1 MAMNKN
7 IKLMQGNEAVAEG
20 ALIAGCDFFAGYPIT
35 PSTEIAE
42 ILSNKLPKIGRVF
55 LQMEDEIAALGAVL
69 GAALCGAKA
78 ITASSGPGISLK
90 QEHIGYA
97 SMCEIPC
104 VIVNVMRGGPSTGLP
119 TLSAQ
124 SDIMQAKW
132 GVHGD
137 HAIIAIVPSS
147 VNESLYETIRAFN
160 LAVKYRTP
168 VIILTDEIIGH
179 MREKVVIP
187 DKNDVDI
194 IDVKLPDVPPEKY
207 NPYNFTS
214 GKVTPLAPMGE
225 GYRYHVTGLIHGET
239 GFPSQKIDVIQ
250 NAENWLIDK
259 IYKNI
264 KDIEKFEEFQTE
276 DADILIVAYGSTSR
290 SARQAIT
297 MARAAG
303 IKAGMFRPIT
313 IWPFPDEQVS
323 NLSKKIKKILVVEMN
338 MGQVILEVQRNACGA
353 NVYGLNIANG
363 EPITPDQIYAKIKEV
378 SQL

>member
-1 MAMNKN
+1 MTKN
-7 IKLMQGNEAVAEG
+7 IKLMQGNEAIAEG
-20 ALIAGCDFFAGYPIT
+20 AVIAGCDFFAGYPIT
-35 PSTEIAE
+35 PSSEIGE
-42 ILSNKLPKIGRVF
+42 ILSGKLPKIGRVF

-69 GAALCGAKA
+69 GAALGGAKA

-104 VIVNVMRGGPSTGLP
+104 VIINVMRGGPSTGLP
-119 TLSAQ
+119 TLPAQ
-124 SDIMQAKW
+124 GDIMQAKW
-132 GVHGD
+132 GTHGD
-137 HAIIAIVPSS
+137 HAIIAITPSS

-168 VIILTDEIIGH
+168 VLILTDEIIGH

-187 DKNDVDI
+187 DKNDVEI
-194 IDVKLPDVPPEKY
+194 IDIKLPDVSPEKY
-207 NPYNFTS
+207 NPYNYTS

-276 DADILIVAYGSTSR
+276 DADIFIVAYGSTSR
-290 SARQAIT
+290 SARQGIT

-303 IKAGMFRPIT
+303 IKVGMFRPIT
-313 IWPFPDEQVS
+313 IWPFPDKQIS
-323 NLSKKIKKILVVEMN
+323 NLSKRIKKILVVEMN
-338 MGQVILEVQRNACGA
+338 MGQVILEVQRNACGSK
-353 NVYGLNIANG
+353 VYGLTIANG
-363 EPITPDQIYAKIKEV
+363 DPITPDQIYSKIKEI
-378 SQL
+378 SEL

>member
-1 MAMNKN
+1 MSKN

-20 ALIAGCDFFAGYPIT
+20 AVIAGCDFFAGYPIT
-35 PSTEIAE
+35 PSSEVAE
-42 ILSNKLPKIGRVF
+42 ILSNKLPKIGKVF
-55 LQMEDEIAALGAVL
+55 LQMEDEIAAMGAVL
-69 GAALCGAKA
+69 GAALGGAKA
-78 ITASSGPGISLK
+78 ITATSGPGMSLK
-90 QEHIGYA
+90 QENIGYA

-119 TLSAQ
+119 TLPAQ
-124 SDIMQAKW
+124 GDVMQAKW
-132 GVHGD
+132 GTHGD
-137 HAIIAIVPSS
+137 HAVIAITPSS

-160 LAVKYRTP
+160 LAIKYRTP

-187 DKNDVDI
+187 DKSEVEVIDI
-194 IDVKLPDVPPEKY
+194 KLPDVPPEKY
-207 NPYNFTS
+207 NPYNYTS

-239 GFPSQKIDVIQ
+239 GFPSQKTDVIQ
-250 NAENWLIDK
+250 NAQNWLIDK

-264 KDIEKFEEFQTE
+264 KDIEKFEEFQID

-290 SARQAIT
+290 SARQAIS

-303 IKAGMFRPIT
+303 IKVGMFRPIT
-313 IWPFPDEQVS
+313 IWPFPEEQIS

-338 MGQVILEVQRNACGA
+338 MGQVILEVQRTACGSK
-353 NVYGLNIANG
+353 VYGLHIVNG
-363 EPITPDQIYAKIKEV
+363 EPITPDQIFAKIKEV
-378 SQL
+378 SEN

>member
-1 MAMNKN
+1 MSKN

-20 ALIAGCDFFAGYPIT
+20 AVIAGCDFFAGYPIT
-35 PSTEIAE
+35 PSSEVAE
-42 ILSNKLPKIGRVF
+42 ILSSKLPKIGKVF
-55 LQMEDEIAALGAVL
+55 LQMEDEIAAMGAIL
-69 GAALCGAKA
+69 GAALGGAKT
-78 ITASSGPGISLK
+78 ITATSGPGMSLK
-90 QEHIGYA
+90 QENIGYA

-119 TLSAQ
+119 TLPAQ
-124 SDIMQAKW
+124 GDVMQAKW
-132 GVHGD
+132 GTHGD
-137 HAIIAIVPSS
+137 HAVIAITPSS

-160 LAVKYRTP
+160 LAIKYRTP
-168 VIILTDEIIGH
+168 VVILTDEIIGH

-187 DKNDVDI
+187 DKSEVEV

-207 NPYNFTS
+207 NPYNYTS

-239 GFPSQKIDVIQ
+239 GFPSQKTDIIQ
-250 NAENWLIDK
+250 NAQNWLIDK

-264 KDIEKFEEFQTE
+264 KDIEKFEEFQTD

-290 SARQAIT
+290 SARQAIS

-303 IKAGMFRPIT
+303 IKVGMFRPIT
-313 IWPFPDEQVS
+313 IWPFPDEQIS

-338 MGQVILEVQRNACGA
+338 MGQVILEVQRTACGSK
-353 NVYGLNIANG
+353 VYGLHIVNG
-363 EPITPDQIYAKIKEV
+363 EPITPDNILAKIKEV
-378 SQL
+378 SEN

>member
-1 MAMNKN
+1 MNKN
-7 IKLMQGNEAVAEG
+7 IKLMQGNEAIAEG
-20 ALIAGCDFFAGYPIT
+20 AVIAGCDFFAGYPIT
-35 PSTEIAE
+35 PSSEVAE
-42 ILSNKLPKIGRVF
+42 ILSSKLPKIGRVF

-69 GAALCGAKA
+69 GAALGGAKA

-104 VIVNVMRGGPSTGLP
+104 VIINVMRGGPSTGLP
-119 TLSAQ
+119 TLPAQ
-124 SDIMQAKW
+124 GDVMQAKW
-132 GVHGD
+132 GTHGD
-137 HAIIAIVPSS
+137 HAIIAITPSS

-168 VIILTDEIIGH
+168 VLILTDEIIGH

-187 DKNDVDI
+187 DKNDVEI
-194 IDVKLPDVPPEKY
+194 IDVKLPGVPPEKY
-207 NPYNFTS
+207 NPYNYTS

-239 GFPSQKIDVIQ
+239 GFPSQKTDVIQ
-250 NAENWLIDK
+250 NAQNWLMDK

-276 DADILIVAYGSTSR
+276 DADILLVAYGSTSR
-290 SARQAIT
+290 SSRQAIR
-297 MARAAG
+297 MARSAG

-323 NLSKKIKKILVVEMN
+323 KLSKKIKKILVPEMN
-338 MGQVILEVQRNACGA
+338 MGQIIFEVQRNACGSS
-353 NVYGLNIANG
+353 VYGLNVVSG
-363 EPITPDQIYAKIKEV
+363 EPITPDQIYEKIKEI
-378 SQL
+378 SKI

>member
-7 IKLMQGNEAVAEG
+7 IKLMQGNEAIAEG
-20 ALIAGCDFFAGYPIT
+20 AVIAGCDFFAGYPIT
-35 PSTEIAE
+35 PSSEVAE
-42 ILSNKLPKIGRVF
+42 ILSSKLPKIGRVF

-69 GAALCGAKA
+69 GAALGGAKA

-104 VIVNVMRGGPSTGLP
+104 VIINVMRGGPSTGLP
-119 TLSAQ
+119 TLPAQ
-124 SDIMQAKW
+124 GDVMQAKW
-132 GVHGD
+132 GTHGD
-137 HAIIAIVPSS
+137 HAIIAITPSS

-168 VIILTDEIIGH
+168 VLILTDEIIGH

-187 DKNDVDI
+187 DKNDVEI
-194 IDVKLPDVPPEKY
+194 IDVKLPGVPPEKY
-207 NPYNFTS
+207 NPYNYTS

-239 GFPSQKIDVIQ
+239 GFPSQKTDVIQ
-250 NAENWLIDK
+250 NAQNWLMDK

-276 DADILIVAYGSTSR
+276 DADILLVAYGSTSR
-290 SARQAIT
+290 SSRQAIR
-297 MARAAG
+297 MARSAG

-323 NLSKKIKKILVVEMN
+323 KLSKKIKKILVPEMN
-338 MGQVILEVQRNACGA
+338 MGQIIFEVQRNACGSS
-353 NVYGLNIANG
+353 VYGLNVVSG
-363 EPITPDQIYAKIKEV
+363 EPITPDQIYEKIKEI
-378 SQL
+378 SKI

>member
-1 MAMNKN
+1 MTKN
-7 IKLMQGNEAVAEG
+7 IKLMQGNEAIAEG
-20 ALIAGCDFFAGYPIT
+20 AVIAGCDFFAGYPIT
-35 PSTEIAE
+35 PSSEVAE
-42 ILSNKLPKIGRVF
+42 ILSSKLPKIGRVF

-69 GAALCGAKA
+69 GAALGGAKA

-104 VIVNVMRGGPSTGLP
+104 VIINVMRGGPSTGLP
-119 TLSAQ
+119 TLPAQ
-124 SDIMQAKW
+124 GDVMQAKW
-132 GVHGD
+132 GTHGD
-137 HAIIAIVPSS
+137 HAIIAITPSS

-168 VIILTDEIIGH
+168 VLILTDEIIGH

-187 DKNDVDI
+187 DKNDVEI
-194 IDVKLPDVPPEKY
+194 IDVKLPGVPPEKY
-207 NPYNFTS
+207 NPYNYTS

-239 GFPSQKIDVIQ
+239 GFPSQKTDVIQ
-250 NAENWLIDK
+250 NAQNWLMDK

-276 DADILIVAYGSTSR
+276 DADILLVAYGSTSR
-290 SARQAIT
+290 SSRQAIR
-297 MARAAG
+297 MARSAG

-323 NLSKKIKKILVVEMN
+323 KLSKKIKKILVPEMN
-338 MGQVILEVQRNACGA
+338 MGQIIFEVQRNACGSA
-353 NVYGLNIANG
+353 VYGLNVVSG
-363 EPITPDQIYAKIKEV
+363 EPITPDQIYEKIKEI
-378 SQL
+378 SKI

>member
-1 MAMNKN
+1 MSKN
-7 IKLMQGNEAVAEG
+7 IKLMQGNEAIAEG
-20 ALIAGCDFFAGYPIT
+20 AVIAGCDFFAGYPIT
-35 PSTEIAE
+35 PSSEVAE
-42 ILSNKLPKIGRVF
+42 ILSNKLPKIGKVF

-69 GAALCGAKA
+69 GAALGGAKA

-104 VIVNVMRGGPSTGLP
+104 VIINVMRGGPSTGLP
-119 TLSAQ
+119 TLPAQ
-124 SDIMQAKW
+124 SDIMQARW
-132 GVHGD
+132 GTHGD
-137 HAIIAIVPSS
+137 HAIIAITPSS

-168 VIILTDEIIGH
+168 VMILTDEIIGH

-187 DKNDVDI
+187 DKNEVEI

-239 GFPSQKIDVIQ
+239 GFPSQKTDVIQ

-264 KDIEKFEEFQTE
+264 KDIEKFEEFQLE

-290 SARQAIT
+290 SARQAIM

-313 IWPFPDEQVS
+313 IWPFPEEQIS
-323 NLSKKIKKILVVEMN
+323 SLSKKIKKILVPEMN
-338 MGQVILEVQRNACGA
+338 MGQVILEVQRNACGSK
-353 NVYGLNIANG
+353 VYGLNIVNG

-378 SQL
+378 SEL

>member
-1 MAMNKN
+1 MSKN

-20 ALIAGCDFFAGYPIT
+20 AIIAGCDFFAGYPIT
-35 PSTEIAE
+35 PSSEVAE
-42 ILSNKLPKIGRVF
+42 ILSSKLPKIGKVF

-69 GAALCGAKA
+69 GAALGGAKA
-78 ITASSGPGISLK
+78 ITASSGPGMSLK

-119 TLSAQ
+119 TLPAQ

-132 GVHGD
+132 GTHGD
-137 HAIIAIVPSS
+137 HAIIAITPSS

-168 VIILTDEIIGH
+168 VLLLTDEIIGH

-187 DKNDVDI
+187 DKNEVEI

-207 NPYNFTS
+207 NPYNYTS

-239 GFPSQKIDVIQ
+239 GFPSQKTDVIQ
-250 NAENWLIDK
+250 NAQNWLIDK

-264 KDIEKFEEFQTE
+264 KDIEKFEEFQTG
-276 DADILIVAYGSTSR
+276 DADILVVAYGSTSR
-290 SARQAIT
+290 SVRQAIS

-303 IKAGMFRPIT
+303 IKVGMFRPIT
-313 IWPFPDEQVS
+313 IWPFPEEQIS
-323 NLSKKIKKILVVEMN
+323 NLSKKIKKVLVVEMN
-338 MGQVILEVQRNACGA
+338 MGQIILEVQRAACGSK
-353 NVYGLNIANG
+353 VYGLHVANG
-363 EPITPDQIYAKIKEV
+363 EPITPDQIFAKIKEV
-378 SQL
+378 SEN

>member
-1 MAMNKN
+1 MSKN

-20 ALIAGCDFFAGYPIT
+20 AIIAGCDFFAGYPIT
-35 PSTEIAE
+35 PSSEVAE
-42 ILSNKLPKIGRVF
+42 ILSNKLPKIGKVF

-69 GAALCGAKA
+69 GAALGGAKA
-78 ITASSGPGISLK
+78 ITASSGPGMSLK

-119 TLSAQ
+119 TLPAQ

-132 GVHGD
+132 GTHGD
-137 HAIIAIVPSS
+137 HAIIAITPSS

-168 VIILTDEIIGH
+168 VLLLTDEIIGH

-187 DKNDVDI
+187 DKNEVEI
-194 IDVKLPDVPPEKY
+194 IDVKLLDVPPEKY
-207 NPYNFTS
+207 NPYNYTS

-225 GYRYHVTGLIHGET
+225 GYRYHVTGLIHAET
-239 GFPSQKIDVIQ
+239 GFPSQKTDVIQ

-264 KDIEKFEEFQTE
+264 KDIEKFEEFQTG
-276 DADILIVAYGSTSR
+276 DADILVVAYGSTSR
-290 SARQAIT
+290 SVRQAIS

-303 IKAGMFRPIT
+303 IKVGMFRPIT
-313 IWPFPDEQVS
+313 IWPFPDEQIS
-323 NLSKKIKKILVVEMN
+323 NLSKKIKKVLVVEMN
-338 MGQVILEVQRNACGA
+338 MGQIILEVQRTACGSK
-353 NVYGLNIANG
+353 VYGLNIANG
-363 EPITPDQIYAKIKEV
+363 EPITPDQIFEKIKEV
-378 SQL
+378 SQN

>member
-1 MAMNKN
+1 MSKN
-7 IKLMQGNEAVAEG
+7 IKLMQGNEAIAEG
-20 ALIAGCDFFAGYPIT
+20 ALMAGCDFFAGYPIT
-35 PSTEIAE
+35 PSSEVAE
-42 ILSNKLPKIGRVF
+42 ILSNKLPKNGKVF

-69 GAALCGAKA
+69 GAALGGAKA

-90 QEHIGYA
+90 LEHIGYA

-104 VIVNVMRGGPSTGLP
+104 VIINVMRGGPSTGLP
-119 TLSAQ
+119 TLPAQ
-124 SDIMQAKW
+124 SDIMQARW
-132 GVHGD
+132 GTHGD
-137 HAIIAIVPSS
+137 HAIIAITPSG

-168 VIILTDEIIGH
+168 VMILTDEIIGH
-179 MREKVVIP
+179 MREKVVVP
-187 DKNDVDI
+187 DKNEVEI
-194 IDVKLPDVPPEKY
+194 IDVKLPDIPPEKY

-239 GFPSQKIDVIQ
+239 GFPSQKTDVIQ

-264 KDIEKFEEFQTE
+264 KDIEKFEEFQLE

-290 SARQAIT
+290 SARQAIM

-303 IKAGMFRPIT
+303 IKVGMFRPIT
-313 IWPFPDEQVS
+313 IWPFPEEQIS
-323 NLSKKIKKILVVEMN
+323 NLSKRIKKILVPEMN

-353 NVYGLNIANG
+353 EIYGLNIVNG
-363 EPITPDQIYAKIKEV
+363 EPITPDQIYAKIKKV
-378 SQL
+378 SEL

>member
-1 MAMNKN
+1 MTKN
-7 IKLMQGNEAVAEG
+7 IKLMQGNEAIAEG
-20 ALIAGCDFFAGYPIT
+20 AVIAGCDFFAGYPIT
-35 PSTEIAE
+35 PSSEVAE
-42 ILSNKLPKIGRVF
+42 ILSSKLPKIGRVF

-69 GAALCGAKA
+69 GAALGGAKA
-78 ITASSGPGISLK
+78 ITASSGPGMSLK

-104 VIVNVMRGGPSTGLP
+104 VIINVMRGGPSTGLP
-119 TLSAQ
+119 TLPAQ
-124 SDIMQAKW
+124 GDVMQAKW
-132 GVHGD
+132 GTHGD
-137 HAIIAIVPSS
+137 HAIIAITPSS

-168 VIILTDEIIGH
+168 VLILIDEIIGH

-187 DKNDVDI
+187 DKNDVEI
-194 IDVKLPDVPPEKY
+194 IDVKLPGVPPEKY
-207 NPYNFTS
+207 NPYNYTS

-239 GFPSQKIDVIQ
+239 GFPSQKTDVIQ
-250 NAENWLIDK
+250 NAQNWLMDK

-276 DADILIVAYGSTSR
+276 DADILLVAYGSTSR
-290 SARQAIT
+290 SSRQAIR
-297 MARAAG
+297 MARSAG

-323 NLSKKIKKILVVEMN
+323 KLSKKIKKILVPEMN
-338 MGQVILEVQRNACGA
+338 MGQIIFEVQRNACGSS
-353 NVYGLNIANG
+353 VYGLNVVSG
-363 EPITPDQIYAKIKEV
+363 EPITPDQVYEKIKEI
-378 SQL
+378 SKI

>member
-1 MAMNKN
+1 MTKN

-20 ALIAGCDFFAGYPIT
+20 AVIAGCDFFAGYPIT
-35 PSTEIAE
+35 PSSEVME
-42 ILSNKLPKIGRVF
+42 HLSNKLPKIGKAF
-55 LQMEDEIAALGAVL
+55 IQMEDEIAALGAVL
-69 GAALCGAKA
+69 GAALGGAKA
-78 ITASSGPGISLK
+78 ITASSGPGMSLK

-119 TLSAQ
+119 TLPAQ
-124 SDIMQAKW
+124 GDVMQAKW
-132 GVHGD
+132 GTHGD
-137 HAIIAIVPSS
+137 HAIIAITPSS

-168 VIILTDEIIGH
+168 VLILTDEIIGH

-187 DKNDVDI
+187 DKNDVDV
-194 IDVKLPDVPPEKY
+194 IDIKLPDVPPEKY
-207 NPYNFTS
+207 NPYNYTS

-239 GFPSQKIDVIQ
+239 GFPSQKTDVIQ
-250 NAENWLIDK
+250 NAQNWLMDK

-276 DADILIVAYGSTSR
+276 DADVLIVAYGSTSR
-290 SARQAIT
+290 SARQAVM

-313 IWPFPDEQVS
+313 IWPFPDEQIS
-323 NLSKKIKKILVVEMN
+323 QLSKKIKKILVPEMN
-338 MGQVILEVQRNACGA
+338 MGQIIFEVQRNACGSS
-353 NVYGLNIANG
+353 VYGLNVVSG
-363 EPITPDQIYAKIKEV
+363 EPITPDQIYEKIKEI
-378 SQL
+378 SKI

>member
-1 MAMNKN
+1 MSKN
-7 IKLMQGNEAVAEG
+7 IKLMQGNEAIAEG

-35 PSTEIAE
+35 PSTEVAE

-69 GAALCGAKA
+69 GAALGGAKA

-119 TLSAQ
+119 TLPAQ

-132 GVHGD
+132 GTHGD
-137 HAIIAIVPSS
+137 HAIIAITPSS

-168 VIILTDEIIGH
+168 VMILTDEIIGH

-187 DKNDVDI
+187 DKNDVEI

-239 GFPSQKIDVIQ
+239 GFPSQKTDVIQ

-264 KDIEKFEEFQTE
+264 KDIEKFEEFQTD
-276 DADILIVAYGSTSR
+276 DADVLIVAYGSTSR
-290 SARQAIT
+290 SARQAVT

-313 IWPFPDEQVS
+313 IWPFPEEQIAA
-323 NLSKKIKKILVVEMN
+323 LSKKIKKILVTEMN

-353 NVYGLNIANG
+353 SVYGLNIANG
-363 EPITPDQIYAKIKEV
+363 EPITPDQIYGKIKEV

>member
-1 MAMNKN
+1 MSKN

-20 ALIAGCDFFAGYPIT
+20 AIIAGCDFFAGYPIT
-35 PSTEIAE
+35 PSSEVAE
-42 ILSNKLPKIGRVF
+42 ILSNKLPKIGKVF

-69 GAALCGAKA
+69 GAALGGAKA
-78 ITASSGPGISLK
+78 ITASSGPGMSLK

-119 TLSAQ
+119 TLPAQ

-132 GVHGD
+132 GTHGD
-137 HAIIAIVPSS
+137 HAIIAITPSS

-168 VIILTDEIIGH
+168 VLLLTDEIIGH

-187 DKNDVDI
+187 DKNEVEI
-194 IDVKLPDVPPEKY
+194 IDVKLLDVPPEKY
-207 NPYNFTS
+207 NPYNYTS

-239 GFPSQKIDVIQ
+239 GFPSQKTDVIQ

-264 KDIEKFEEFQTE
+264 KDIEKFEEFQTG
-276 DADILIVAYGSTSR
+276 DADILVVAYGSTSR
-290 SARQAIT
+290 SVRQAIS

-303 IKAGMFRPIT
+303 IKVGMFRPIT
-313 IWPFPDEQVS
+313 IWPFPDEQIS
-323 NLSKKIKKILVVEMN
+323 NLSKKIKKVLVVEMN
-338 MGQVILEVQRNACGA
+338 MGQIILEVQRTACGSK
-353 NVYGLNIANG
+353 VYGLNIANG
-363 EPITPDQIYAKIKEV
+363 EPITPDQIFEKIKEV
-378 SQL
+378 SQN

>member
-1 MAMNKN
+1 MSKN

-20 ALIAGCDFFAGYPIT
+20 AVIAGCDFFAGYPIT
-35 PSTEIAE
+35 PSSEVAE
-42 ILSNKLPKIGRVF
+42 ILSSKLPKIGKVF
-55 LQMEDEIAALGAVL
+55 LQMEDEIAAMGAIL
-69 GAALCGAKA
+69 GAALGGAKT
-78 ITASSGPGISLK
+78 ITATSGPGMSLK
-90 QEHIGYA
+90 QENIGYA

-119 TLSAQ
+119 TLPAQ
-124 SDIMQAKW
+124 GDVMQAKW
-132 GVHGD
+132 GTHGD
-137 HAIIAIVPSS
+137 HAVIAITPSS

-160 LAVKYRTP
+160 LAIKSRTP
-168 VIILTDEIIGH
+168 VVILTDEIIGH

-187 DKNDVDI
+187 DKSEVEV

-207 NPYNFTS
+207 NPYNYTS

-239 GFPSQKIDVIQ
+239 GFPSQKTDIIQ
-250 NAENWLIDK
+250 NAQNWLIDK

-264 KDIEKFEEFQTE
+264 KDIEKFEEFQTD

-290 SARQAIT
+290 SARQAIS

-303 IKAGMFRPIT
+303 IKVGMFRPIT
-313 IWPFPDEQVS
+313 IWPFPDEQIS

-338 MGQVILEVQRNACGA
+338 MGQVILEVQRTACGSK
-353 NVYGLNIANG
+353 VYGLHIVNG
-363 EPITPDQIYAKIKEV
+363 EPITPDNILAKIKEV
-378 SQL
+378 SEN

>member
-1 MAMNKN
+1 MTKN
-7 IKLMQGNEAVAEG
+7 IKLMQGNEAIAEG
-20 ALIAGCDFFAGYPIT
+20 AVIAGCDFFAGYPIT
-35 PSTEIAE
+35 PSSEVAE
-42 ILSNKLPKIGRVF
+42 ILSSKLPKIGRVF

-69 GAALCGAKA
+69 GAALGGAKA

-104 VIVNVMRGGPSTGLP
+104 VIINVMRGGPSTGLP
-119 TLSAQ
+119 TLPAQ
-124 SDIMQAKW
+124 GDVMQAKW
-132 GVHGD
+132 GTHGD
-137 HAIIAIVPSS
+137 HAIIAITPSS

-168 VIILTDEIIGH
+168 VLILTDEIIGH

-187 DKNDVDI
+187 DKNDVEI
-194 IDVKLPDVPPEKY
+194 IDVKLPGVPPEKY
-207 NPYNFTS
+207 NPYNYTS

-239 GFPSQKIDVIQ
+239 GFPSQKTDVIQ
-250 NAENWLIDK
+250 NAQNWLMDK

-276 DADILIVAYGSTSR
+276 DADILLVAYGSTSR
-290 SARQAIT
+290 SSRQAIR
-297 MARAAG
+297 MARSAG

-323 NLSKKIKKILVVEMN
+323 KLSKKIKKILVPEMN
-338 MGQVILEVQRNACGA
+338 MGQIIFEVQRNACGSS
-353 NVYGLNIANG
+353 VYGLNVVNG
-363 EPITPDQIYAKIKEV
+363 EPITPDQIYEKIKEI
-378 SQL
+378 SKI

>member
-1 MAMNKN
+1 MSKN
-7 IKLMQGNEAVAEG
+7 IKLMQGNEAIAEG
-20 ALIAGCDFFAGYPIT
+20 AVIAGCDFFAGYPIT
-35 PSTEIAE
+35 PSSEVAE
-42 ILSNKLPKIGRVF
+42 ILSNKLPKIGKVF

-69 GAALCGAKA
+69 GAALGGAKA

-104 VIVNVMRGGPSTGLP
+104 VIINVMRGGPSTGLP
-119 TLSAQ
+119 TLPAQ
-124 SDIMQAKW
+124 SDIMQARW
-132 GVHGD
+132 GTHGD
-137 HAIIAIVPSS
+137 HAIIAITPSS

-168 VIILTDEIIGH
+168 VMILTDEIIGH

-187 DKNDVDI
+187 DKNEVEI

-239 GFPSQKIDVIQ
+239 GFPSQKTDVIQ

-264 KDIEKFEEFQTE
+264 KDIEKFEEFQLE

-290 SARQAIT
+290 SARQAIM

-313 IWPFPDEQVS
+313 IWPFPEEQIS
-323 NLSKKIKKILVVEMN
+323 NLSKKIKKILVPEMN
-338 MGQVILEVQRNACGA
+338 MGQVILEVQRNACGSK
-353 NVYGLNIANG
+353 VYGLNIVNG

-378 SQL
+378 SEL

>member
-1 MAMNKN
+1 MGKN

-20 ALIAGCDFFAGYPIT
+20 AVIAGCDFFAGYPIT
-35 PSTEIAE
+35 PSSEVME
-42 ILSNKLPKIGRVF
+42 SLSNKLPRIGKAF
-55 LQMEDEIAALGAVL
+55 IQMEDEIAALGAVL
-69 GAALCGAKA
+69 GAALGGAKA
-78 ITASSGPGISLK
+78 ITATSGPGMSLK

-119 TLSAQ
+119 TLPSQ
-124 SDIMQAKW
+124 GDVMQAKW
-132 GVHGD
+132 GTHGD
-137 HAIIAIVPSS
+137 HAIIAITPSS

-168 VIILTDEIIGH
+168 VLILTDEIIGH

-187 DKNDVDI
+187 DKKDVEL
-194 IDVKLPDVPPEKY
+194 IDVKLPDAPPEKY
-207 NPYNFTS
+207 NPYNYTS

-239 GFPSQKIDVIQ
+239 GFPSQKTDVIQ
-250 NAENWLIDK
+250 NAQSWLMDK

-276 DADILIVAYGSTSR
+276 DADVLIVAYGSTSR
-290 SARQAIT
+290 SARQAVT

-313 IWPFPDEQVS
+313 IWPFPEEQIS
-323 NLSKKIKKILVVEMN
+323 SLSKRIKKILVPEMN
-338 MGQVILEVQRNACGA
+338 MGQVILEVQRNACGSS
-353 NVYGLNIANG
+353 VYGLNLVNG
-363 EPITPDQIYAKIKEV
+363 EPIAPDRIYAKIKEV
-378 SQL
+378 SEL

>member
-1 MAMNKN
+1 MSKN
-7 IKLMQGNEAVAEG
+7 IKLMQGNEAIAEG
-20 ALIAGCDFFAGYPIT
+20 AVIAGCDFFAGYPIT
-35 PSTEIAE
+35 PSSEVAE
-42 ILSNKLPKIGRVF
+42 ILSNKLPKIGKVF

-69 GAALCGAKA
+69 GAALGGAKA

-104 VIVNVMRGGPSTGLP
+104 VIINVMRGGPSTGLP
-119 TLSAQ
+119 TLPAQ
-124 SDIMQAKW
+124 SDIMQARW
-132 GVHGD
+132 GTHGD
-137 HAIIAIVPSS
+137 HAIIAITPSS

-168 VIILTDEIIGH
+168 VMILTDEIIGH

-187 DKNDVDI
+187 DKNEVEI

-239 GFPSQKIDVIQ
+239 GFPSQKTDVIQ

-264 KDIEKFEEFQTE
+264 KDIEKFEEFQLE

-290 SARQAIT
+290 SARQAIM

-313 IWPFPDEQVS
+313 IWPFPEERIS
-323 NLSKKIKKILVVEMN
+323 NLSKKIKKILVPEMN
-338 MGQVILEVQRNACGA
+338 MGQVILEVQRNACGSK
-353 NVYGLNIANG
+353 VYGLNIVNG

-378 SQL
+378 SEL

>member
-323 NLSKKIKKILVVEMN
+323 NLSKKIKKILVVEIN

>member
-1 MAMNKN
+1 MTKN
-7 IKLMQGNEAVAEG
+7 IKLMQGNEAIAEG
-20 ALIAGCDFFAGYPIT
+20 AVIAGCDFFAGYPIT
-35 PSTEIAE
+35 PSSEVAE
-42 ILSNKLPKIGRVF
+42 ILSSKLPKIGRVF

-69 GAALCGAKA
+69 GAALGGAKA

-104 VIVNVMRGGPSTGLP
+104 VIINVMRGGPSTGLP
-119 TLSAQ
+119 TLPAQ
-124 SDIMQAKW
+124 GDVMQAKW
-132 GVHGD
+132 GTHGD
-137 HAIIAIVPSS
+137 HAIIAITPSS

-168 VIILTDEIIGH
+168 VLILTDEIIGH

-187 DKNDVDI
+187 DKNDVEI
-194 IDVKLPDVPPEKY
+194 IDVKLPGVPPEKY
-207 NPYNFTS
+207 NPYNYTS

-239 GFPSQKIDVIQ
+239 GFPSQKTDVIQ
-250 NAENWLIDK
+250 NAQNWLMDK

-276 DADILIVAYGSTSR
+276 DADILLVAYGSTSR
-290 SARQAIT
+290 SSRQAIR
-297 MARAAG
+297 MARSAG

-323 NLSKKIKKILVVEMN
+323 KLSKKIKKILVPEMN
-338 MGQVILEVQRNACGA
+338 MGQIIFEVQRNACGSS
-353 NVYGLNIANG
+353 VYGLNVVSG
-363 EPITPDQIYAKIKEV
+363 EPITPDQIYEKIKEI
-378 SQL
+378 SKI

>member
-338 MGQVILEVQRNACGA
+338 MGQVILEVQRNTCGA

>member
-1 MAMNKN
+1 MSKN

-20 ALIAGCDFFAGYPIT
+20 AVIAGCDFFAGYPIT
-35 PSTEIAE
+35 PSSEVAE
-42 ILSNKLPKIGRVF
+42 ILSNKLPKIGKVF

-69 GAALCGAKA
+69 GAALGGAKA
-78 ITASSGPGISLK
+78 ITASSGPGMSLK

-119 TLSAQ
+119 TLPAQ

-132 GVHGD
+132 GTHGD
-137 HAIIAIVPSS
+137 HAIIAITPSS

-168 VIILTDEIIGH
+168 VLLLTDEIIGH

-187 DKNDVDI
+187 DKNEVEI

-207 NPYNFTS
+207 NPYNYTS

-239 GFPSQKIDVIQ
+239 GFPSQKTDVIQ

-264 KDIEKFEEFQTE
+264 KDIEKFEEFQTG
-276 DADILIVAYGSTSR
+276 DADILVVAYGSTSR
-290 SARQAIT
+290 SVRQAIS

-303 IKAGMFRPIT
+303 IKVGMFRPIT
-313 IWPFPDEQVS
+313 IWPFPDEQIS
-323 NLSKKIKKILVVEMN
+323 NLSKKIKKVLVVEMN
-338 MGQVILEVQRNACGA
+338 MGQIILEVQRTACGSK
-353 NVYGLNIANG
+353 VYGLNIANG
-363 EPITPDQIYAKIKEV
+363 EPITPDQIFEKIKEV
-378 SQL
+378 SQN

>member
-1 MAMNKN
+1 MTKN
-7 IKLMQGNEAVAEG
+7 IKLMQGNEAIAEG
-20 ALIAGCDFFAGYPIT
+20 AVIAGCDFFAGYPIT
-35 PSTEIAE
+35 PSSEVAE
-42 ILSNKLPKIGRVF
+42 ILSSKLPKIGRVF

-69 GAALCGAKA
+69 GAALGGAKA

-104 VIVNVMRGGPSTGLP
+104 VIINVMRGGPSTGLP
-119 TLSAQ
+119 TLPAQ
-124 SDIMQAKW
+124 GDVMQAKW
-132 GVHGD
+132 GTHGD
-137 HAIIAIVPSS
+137 HAIIAITPSS

-168 VIILTDEIIGH
+168 VLILTDEIIGH

-187 DKNDVDI
+187 DKNDVEI
-194 IDVKLPDVPPEKY
+194 IDVKLPGVPPEKY
-207 NPYNFTS
+207 NPYNYTS

-239 GFPSQKIDVIQ
+239 GFPSQKTDVIQ
-250 NAENWLIDK
+250 DAQNWLMDK

-276 DADILIVAYGSTSR
+276 DADILLVAYGSTSR
-290 SARQAIT
+290 SSRQAIR
-297 MARAAG
+297 MARSAG

-323 NLSKKIKKILVVEMN
+323 KLSKKIKKILVPEMN
-338 MGQVILEVQRNACGA
+338 MGQIIFEVQRNACGSS
-353 NVYGLNIANG
+353 VYGLNVVNG
-363 EPITPDQIYAKIKEV
+363 EPITPDQIYEKIKEI
-378 SQL
+378 SKI

>member
-1 MAMNKN
+1 MSKN

-20 ALIAGCDFFAGYPIT
+20 AIIAGCDFFAGYPIT
-35 PSTEIAE
+35 PSSEVAE
-42 ILSNKLPKIGRVF
+42 FLSSKLPKIGKVF

-69 GAALCGAKA
+69 GAALGGAKA
-78 ITASSGPGISLK
+78 ITATSGPGMSLK
-90 QEHIGYA
+90 QENIGYA

-119 TLSAQ
+119 TLPSQ

-132 GVHGD
+132 GTHGD
-137 HAIIAIVPSS
+137 HAIIAITPSS

-168 VIILTDEIIGH
+168 VLLLTDEIIGH

-187 DKNDVDI
+187 DKSEVEI
-194 IDVKLPDVPPEKY
+194 IDLKLPDVPPEKY
-207 NPYNFTS
+207 NPYNYTS

-239 GFPSQKIDVIQ
+239 GFPSQKTDVIQ

-264 KDIEKFEEFQTE
+264 KDIEKFEEFMTG
-276 DADILIVAYGSTSR
+276 DADILVVAYGSTSR
-290 SARQAIT
+290 SVRQAIS

-303 IKAGMFRPIT
+303 IKVGMFRPIT
-313 IWPFPDEQVS
+313 IWPFPEEQIS
-323 NLSKKIKKILVVEMN
+323 NLSKKIKKVLVVEMN
-338 MGQVILEVQRNACGA
+338 MGQIILEVQRAACGSK
-353 NVYGLNIANG
+353 VYGLHVTNG
-363 EPITPDQIYAKIKEV
+363 EPITPDQIFAKIKEV
-378 SQL
+378 SEN

>member
-1 MAMNKN
+1 MSKN
-7 IKLMQGNEAVAEG
+7 IKLMQGNEAIAEG
-20 ALIAGCDFFAGYPIT
+20 AVIAGCDFFAGYPIT
-35 PSTEIAE
+35 PSSEVSE
-42 ILSNKLPKIGRVF
+42 HLSIKLPKLGKVF

-69 GAALCGAKA
+69 GAALGGAKA

-90 QEHIGYA
+90 LEHIGYA

-119 TLSAQ
+119 TLPAQ

-132 GVHGD
+132 GTHGD
-137 HAIIAIVPSS
+137 HAIIAITPSS

-168 VIILTDEIIGH
+168 VMILTDEIIGH

-187 DKNDVDI
+187 DKNDVEI

-207 NPYNFTS
+207 NPYNYTS

-239 GFPSQKIDVIQ
+239 GFPSQKTDVIQ

-264 KDIEKFEEFQTE
+264 KDIEKFEEFLTD
-276 DADILIVAYGSTSR
+276 DADLLIVAYGSTSR
-290 SARQAIT
+290 SARQAIM

-313 IWPFPDEQVS
+313 IWPFPDEQIS
-323 NLSKKIKKILVVEMN
+323 NLSKRIKKILVPEMN
-338 MGQVILEVQRNACGA
+338 MGQVILEVQRNACGSKT
-353 NVYGLNIANG
+353 YGLNIVNG

-378 SQL
+378 SEL

>member
-1 MAMNKN
+1 MTKN
-7 IKLMQGNEAVAEG
+7 IKLMQGNEAIAEG
-20 ALIAGCDFFAGYPIT
+20 AVIAGCDFFAGYPIT
-35 PSTEIAE
+35 PSSEVAE
-42 ILSNKLPKIGRVF
+42 ILSSKLPKIGRVF

-69 GAALCGAKA
+69 GAALGGAKA
-78 ITASSGPGISLK
+78 ITASSGPGMSLK

-104 VIVNVMRGGPSTGLP
+104 VIINVMRGGPSTGLP
-119 TLSAQ
+119 TLPAQ
-124 SDIMQAKW
+124 GDVMQAKW
-132 GVHGD
+132 GTHGD
-137 HAIIAIVPSS
+137 HAIIAITPSS

-168 VIILTDEIIGH
+168 VLILTDEIIGH

-187 DKNDVDI
+187 DKNDVEI
-194 IDVKLPDVPPEKY
+194 IDVKLPGVPPEKY
-207 NPYNFTS
+207 NPYNYTS

-239 GFPSQKIDVIQ
+239 GFPSQKTDVIQ
-250 NAENWLIDK
+250 NAQNWLMDK

-276 DADILIVAYGSTSR
+276 DADILLVAYGSTSR
-290 SARQAIT
+290 SSRQAIR
-297 MARAAG
+297 MARSAG

-323 NLSKKIKKILVVEMN
+323 KLSKKIKKILVPEMN
-338 MGQVILEVQRNACGA
+338 MGQIIFEVQRNACGSS
-353 NVYGLNIANG
+353 VYGLNVVSG
-363 EPITPDQIYAKIKEV
+363 EPITPDQIYEKIKEI
-378 SQL
+378 SKI

>member
-1 MAMNKN
+1 MTKN
-7 IKLMQGNEAVAEG
+7 IKLMQGNEAIAEG
-20 ALIAGCDFFAGYPIT
+20 AVIAGCDFFAGYPIT
-35 PSTEIAE
+35 PSSEVAE
-42 ILSNKLPKIGRVF
+42 ILSSKLPKIGRVF

-69 GAALCGAKA
+69 GAALGGAKA

-104 VIVNVMRGGPSTGLP
+104 VIINVMRGGPSTGLP
-119 TLSAQ
+119 TLPAQ
-124 SDIMQAKW
+124 GDVMQAKW
-132 GVHGD
+132 GTHGD
-137 HAIIAIVPSS
+137 HAIIAITPSS

-168 VIILTDEIIGH
+168 VLILTDEIIGH

-187 DKNDVDI
+187 DKNDVEI
-194 IDVKLPDVPPEKY
+194 IDVKLPGVPPEKY
-207 NPYNFTS
+207 NPYNYTS

-239 GFPSQKIDVIQ
+239 GFPSQKTDVIQ
-250 NAENWLIDK
+250 NAQNWLMDK

-276 DADILIVAYGSTSR
+276 DADILLVAYGSTSR
-290 SARQAIT
+290 SSRQAIM
-297 MARAAG
+297 MARSAG

-323 NLSKKIKKILVVEMN
+323 KLSKKIKKILVPEMN
-338 MGQVILEVQRNACGA
+338 MGQIIFEVQRNACGSS
-353 NVYGLNIANG
+353 VYGLNVVSG